1 MCKLFSLPNAI
12 YNMFSIP
19 QTLCMSGYGIILQL
33 GSVQYSE
40 HNERFVERLL
50 RLLYWT
56 TVHSERSLNGSKPQ
70 IGVFA
75 VANKDAGAHR
85 VFFIMQKY
93 SISPKLWA
101 TMEEFEYISDT

>member
-1 MCKLFSLPNAI
+1 
-12 YNMFSIP
+12 
-19 QTLCMSGYGIILQL
+19 MSGYGIILQL
-33 GSVQYSE
+33 GFVQYSE

-85 VFFIMQKY
+85 VFFIITDNAKVLYIAQ
-93 SISPKLWA
+93 
-101 TMEEFEYISDT
+101 TMGDNGGI